1 MNSYC
6 VAMVNSVIEIS
17 KKLVVVDDEGTG
29 SKRGRRVYKP
39 LYVLWGKNRDET
51 FEVKIPSG
59 KRITVEQKIELN

>member
-29 SKRGRRVYKP
+29 SKRGRRVYINLYMYSGGRIGMKP
-39 LYVLWGKNRDET
+39 LK
-51 FEVKIPSG
+51 
-59 KRITVEQKIELN
+59 